1 MSLEKALATIE
12 KKFGKESIMR
22 YGDAPKETAG
32 VISTGVPSLNK
43 ALGIGGLPK
52 GRLVEIYGPESSGKT
67 TLTLHTIA
75 ECQKAG
81 GSVAFIDVEH
91 ALDSLYA
98 EKLGVDMEN
107 ILISQP
113 DSGEAALEIVEELV
127 RSEEID
133 LVVLD
138 SVAALATR
146 AELDGEMGDATV
158 AGVARLMS
166 KALRKLTHITSKNN
180 CTIIFINQLRDKIG
194 GMGYGPTEI
203 TTGGRA
209 LRFYASVRLDIRRI
223 GSVKAGEEIVGN
235 KTKIKVVKNKLSPPH
250 KEVETSLIFGEGISL
265 EYDVIDVALD
275 KGILTQKGAWISYDG
290 KNISQ
295 GKANLYNLL
304 KEDKVLLEELKGAID
319 GNLQKTATPE

>member
-12 KKFGKESIMR
+12 KKFGKEAIMR
-22 YGDAPKETAG
+22 YSDVPRENVG
-32 VISTGVPSLNK
+32 VIPTGVPSLDK
-43 ALGIGGLPK
+43 ALGIGGVPK
-52 GRLVEIYGPESSGKT
+52 GRIIEIYGPESSGKT

-81 GSVAFIDVEH
+81 GNVAFIDVEH
-91 ALDSLYA
+91 ALDPLYA
-98 EKLGVDMEN
+98 ERLGVDMDN

-127 RSEEID
+127 RSEEVD
-133 LVVLD
+133 LIVLD
-138 SVAALATR
+138 SIAALATR
-146 AELDGEMGDATV
+146 AELDGEMGDASV

-180 CTIIFINQLRDKIG
+180 CTIVFINQLRDKIG

-209 LRFYASVRLDIRRI
+209 MRFYASVRLDIRRI
-223 GSVKAGEEIVGN
+223 GAVKSGEENIGN

-250 KEVETSLIFGEGISL
+250 KEVEVELIFGEGISKESDL
-265 EYDVIDVALD
+265 LDVAIE
-275 KGILTQKGAWISYDG
+275 KGVITQKGAWFSYNG
-290 KNISQ
+290 ANFAQ
-295 GKANLYNLL
+295 GRDNARKLL
-304 KEDKVLLEELKGAID
+304 KDAKLFDEINKAVNSEKVVS
-319 GNLQKTATPE
+319 ATP